1 MRDPEFT
8 QIVEFCEA
16 CLDRH
21 GDSYLGV
28 GWTKRQADADTR
40 YRVMLDIVR
49 EPVETP
55 LTLLDFGCG
64 ASHLYEYICQQGLGH
79 HLTYS
84 GLDVSPRFLE
94 LSRRKFPAVAYLEL
108 DVLQPRAEW
117 PTYDYIVL
125 NGIFNVKADL
135 SFDAMWSYARSLLR
149 TVFDHARKGIA
160 FNAMSK
166 HVDWERDDLF
176 HLPLDLLAVFLTQE
190 LSRHFLV
197 RHDYGLYEYTTY
209 VYRDPVLVPL
219 GADTDAGNGTR
230 GI

>member
-1 MRDPEFT
+1 MRDAEFT
-8 QIVEFCEA
+8 RIVEFCEA

-49 EPVETP
+49 EPVGTP

-125 NGIFNVKADL
+125 NGIFNVQADL

-160 FNAMSK
+160 FNAMSSGF
-166 HVDWERDDLF
+166 ERRGWQLGV
-176 HLPLDLLAVFLTQE
+176 LAAVGARPSAIWRVVGSEPALE
-190 LSRHFLV
+190 
-197 RHDYGLYEYTTY
+197 TTTGPFIASWR
-209 VYRDPVLVPL
+209 RDGGRV
-219 GADTDAGNGTR
+219 GIHGR
-230 GI
+230 GR